1 MRFSRACILPVL
13 FLVIASSHAV
23 LAESVEKLVAKGNKK
38 FAGEDYDGAMKF
50 YEEASV
56 KAPESP
62 IVFFN
67 MGDVLFMKGRYD
79 EAREKFQEA
88 AEKTKDLHLEAL
100 SWYNMGNCA
109 FKQAERQMDGDL
121 RKALDYY
128 RESIQFY
135 QTALEKDPEL
145 KEAAYNLEIA
155 RLVVKDLLDRIR
167 KQEEEMKKQQERMKA
182 VVDSLRSLIRM
193 QKEVMD
199 QTKALSPGD
208 PSSGVKAGNLKE
220 KQEGIAAGTRGVQS
234 MLDTLFSGEK
244 PPQVSMADSHLDS
257 ATVAQYNAVGELSK
271 VSPKS
276 AVEDEERSLEFL
288 VKALEDLTS
297 RGDGENRG
305 AGDRSGRSEEK
316 KSGEK
321 QEKKKPAQKE
331 RQQQNLRKAV
341 RDETARA
348 ILDEEKENRKRRQ
361 RALAGG
367 YRPVE
372 KDW

>member
-1 MRFSRACILPVL
+1 MRFGRACIFIVL
-13 FLVIASSHAV
+13 VLVIASSQV
-23 LAESVEKLVAKGNKK
+23 VRAESVGKLVAKGNKK

-100 SWYNMGNCA
+100 SWYNTGNCA
-109 FKQAERQMDGDL
+109 FKQAERQMDSDL

-145 KEAAYNLEIA
+145 KEAAYNLEVT
-155 RLVVKDLLDRIR
+155 RLVVKDLLDRIKR
-167 KQEEEMKKQQERMKA
+167 QEEEMKKQQERMKA
-182 VVDSLRSLIRM
+182 VVDSLRSLIRT

-199 QTKALSPGD
+199 KTKALSPGD
-208 PSSGVKAGNLKE
+208 PSFGVKAGNLKE

-234 MLDTLFSGEK
+234 MLDTLFSGKK
-244 PPQVSMADSHLDS
+244 PPQVSMANSHLDS

-271 VSPKS
+271 VSLKS
-276 AVEDEERSLEFL
+276 AVGNEGQSLKFL

-297 RGDGENRG
+297 QSKGENRG
-305 AGDRSGRSEEK
+305 GGDRAEGSKEG

-321 QEKKKPAQKE
+321 QEKKKPVQKE
-331 RQQQNLRKAV
+331 GRQQNLQKAA